1 MSKIIFLNGPSSA
14 GKTSLVKEIQSLS
27 DEFWLT
33 FGIDDILDAM
43 PDKYFGSGEKAAEG
57 FQFVLGT
64 DKEGLST
71 TEIKVGSIGEKVS
84 SLVPKIVKQLADNEF
99 NVIVDEVI
107 WEKKDLED
115 YALNLKN
122 HEVYFVSVYCELPV
136 MEEREKKRGDR
147 QLGMSRWQFA
157 KMKDLDWNYDIKIDT
172 SYTDPFANAKKI
184 LGLIQKEKEK

>member
-1 MSKIIFLNGPSSA
+1 
-14 GKTSLVKEIQSLS
+14 
-27 DEFWLT
+27 
-33 FGIDDILDAM
+33 M

-107 WEKKDLED
+107 
-115 YALNLKN
+115 
-122 HEVYFVSVYCELPV
+122 
-136 MEEREKKRGDR
+136 
-147 QLGMSRWQFA
+147 
-157 KMKDLDWNYDIKIDT
+157 
-172 SYTDPFANAKKI
+172 
-184 LGLIQKEKEK
+184 